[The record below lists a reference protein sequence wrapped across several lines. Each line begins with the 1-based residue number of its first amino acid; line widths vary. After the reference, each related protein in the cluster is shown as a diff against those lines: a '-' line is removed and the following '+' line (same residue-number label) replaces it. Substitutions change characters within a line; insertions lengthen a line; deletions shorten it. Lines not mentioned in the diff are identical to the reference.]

1 MWGSTLMRFRFDP
14 DHPDEAAISNVRCAA
29 FVADRVVVIDTE
41 EFGLSAFPGG
51 TLEPGETWQEALLRE
66 LREETGTRPGDVR
79 VLGRLLFHSGASEPF
94 RRDLPFPDFQQVVA
108 MAEVEL
114 VGEPTNPDG
123 GEHVRAVSLLE
134 IDDAVGRLRPEHPFE
149 AKLLEYVRELR
160 SGRFDA

>member
-79 VLGRLLFHSGASEPF
+79 VLGHALPLGRIGA
-94 RRDLPFPDFQQVVA
+94 LP
-108 MAEVEL
+108 
-114 VGEPTNPDG
+114 
-123 GEHVRAVSLLE
+123 S
-134 IDDAVGRLRPEHPFE
+134 
-149 AKLLEYVRELR
+149 R
-160 SGRFDA
+160 SAIP